1 MSLIQ
6 VSSSQLNSQNSS
18 QFKEDY
24 NKGYS
29 FSNYFNNLLDIPPNS
44 ELALHSAQFRVKNTS
59 QYDFSSLSQEGNFYN
74 IRVLFSPTQES
85 YMEVDSPNT
94 PTHNPLILY
103 FPKEKFFNI
112 ETIWEKIVERLSL
125 SSIPEL
131 SRSEFTITKSVS
143 TNEITITV
151 SVDVNKGD
159 TTYEYIATPEISG
172 FKSVKNQ
179 IQL

>member
-59 QYDFSSLSQEGNFYN
+59 QYDLIRFEKNVVYRLQLKRGLLYN
-74 IRVLFSPTQES
+74 KYSR
-85 YMEVDSPNT
+85 
-94 PTHNPLILY
+94 LY
-103 FPKEKFFNI
+103 DF
-112 ETIWEKIVERLSL
+112 
-125 SSIPEL
+125 
-131 SRSEFTITKSVS
+131 
-143 TNEITITV
+143 
-151 SVDVNKGD
+151 
-159 TTYEYIATPEISG
+159 
-172 FKSVKNQ
+172 
-179 IQL
+179 